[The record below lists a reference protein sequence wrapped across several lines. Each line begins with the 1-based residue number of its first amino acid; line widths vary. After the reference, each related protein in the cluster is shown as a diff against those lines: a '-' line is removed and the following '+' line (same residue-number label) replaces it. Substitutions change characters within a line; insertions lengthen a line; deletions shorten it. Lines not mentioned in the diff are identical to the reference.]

1 MSGVPSGNRLIVAAL
16 CDTFWTG
23 GWAFAPPA
31 RPWRPCA
38 ATDADNNTPTAA
50 AITALATTWFFTVRP
65 LSVCAS
71 GWSRTLPKR

>member
-1 MSGVPSGNRLIVAAL
+1 LIVAAL

-38 ATDADNNTPTAA
+38 PTDADNNTPTAA
-50 AITALATTWFFTVRP
+50 AIAALATT
-65 LSVCAS
+65 
-71 GWSRTLPKR
+71 